1 MLFDAY
7 LNFVLGVLT
16 YLVSLLPLADL
27 DSVAEVTQQF
37 QTLQDF
43 TASVTYFF
51 PVGAVWDVLSV
62 IFSVETALL
71 VYKFTRHLAS
81 AVTAGFAK
89 V

>member
-7 LNFVLGVLT
+7 INFVLGVLT
-16 YLVSLLPLADL
+16 YLVSLLPQADL
-27 DSVAEVTQQF
+27 DSVAEVTQNF

-43 TASVTYFF
+43 TASVTYFV
-51 PVGAVWDVLSV
+51 PTGAVWDVISV
-62 IFSVETALL
+62 IFAVETALL
-71 VYKFTRHLAS
+71 TYKFTRHVAS